1 MQGNEFFK
9 YMVLIESVKF
19 VNIYSFLSIFSSFQ
33 CFHVFRFECDIVLSS
48 SFDRSDKRG
57 YKLMIHVMSP
67 ERYFY
72 TSKLC
77 LIGSIVGTK
86 SANFDALGF

>member
-1 MQGNEFFK
+1 MT
-9 YMVLIESVKF
+9 LIGSVKF
-19 VNIYSFLSIFSSFQ
+19 VNIHSFLSIFSSF
-33 CFHVFRFECDIVLSS
+33 HVVRFECDIVLSS
-48 SFDRSDKRG
+48 SHDRSDKRG

-77 LIGSIVGTK
+77 LIGSVVGTK
-86 SANFDALGF
+86 SADFDALGF